1 MNTPRDTRG
10 EKPSLPA
17 LGGSR
22 DSGDDK
28 RLTWD
33 RVGEREGAR
42 KGPRPFLAP
51 SQNLFPTTNHQPDQP

>member
-1 MNTPRDTRG
+1 MNTPRDTRD

-51 SQNLFPTTNHQPDQP
+51 SQNLFPTTNH